1 MVEHPWLCF
10 AKTSSYQV
18 MNQFNFN
25 RYQMYKNYNKILC
38 RPLRCFYKILF
49 IMKLTTIILL
59 ATLLQVSATGFAQ
72 KVTFVQKNST
82 LKEIFGA
89 IRKQTG
95 YDVVASSDQLFQ
107 TVKIDAGFRNAPLE
121 KVLDKCLENLP
132 FSYAIDDHSVIISR
146 KEKSVAEKIISL
158 FIPKLT
164 VKGVVKVQE
173 KPLGG
178 VSILVERTRQV
189 SRTKDDGSFSIEGL
203 EKEDVLVV
211 SYIGYQQQKIR
222 VADVDGVINIE
233 LKPSTNVLDEVR
245 VLAYGQKTSQ
255 RTNTGSTVS
264 IDAAVLEKTPT
275 SDPIAALQG
284 RAAGLLITNNSG
296 LPGAQ
301 VSVQIRGIN
310 TLNMDGKARMPLY
323 IVDGVPFTSSSIAT
337 LTNIGVFTNGSSES
351 PFKSIDPSSIANI
364 EVLKDAD
371 ATAIYGARG
380 ANGVILITT
389 KRGKAGQIQIGAD
402 VYASVAKIPHYIDML
417 NTEQYLDMRRQAAI
431 NDGIEITDDAFPDLT
446 KWSQTKYTNWQKE
459 FFDKTALTQNAELNI
474 TGGSN
479 QTRFLLGG
487 GYRNEKTVYNTRDG
501 LKSGNIRFNA
511 DHNSKNNKLNLAL
524 TLSYSGDKN
533 TAIALDP
540 VSFYALPPNYS
551 LYNEDGSLN
560 WAVPNPIATSLSKM
574 ENKSKSAITNFVGS
588 YKVLPDLTLKASVGY
603 TDLRI
608 RQMWLTPIAA
618 QDPTS
623 SNPQGYTYYA
633 NNKNNSFTFEP
644 QADYVLHR
652 GNSTFRALLGGTY
665 IDNRSSN
672 YALNAYGFTDDAL
685 LGNVSAAERS
695 DTTQLES
702 QYRFLSAFTRI
713 GYEYQNE
720 LFVNATLRRDGS
732 SRFAPGKQF
741 GDFWSLGAAW
751 IFTER
756 PWMKKALPFLSMGKL
771 RASYGL
777 SGNDN
782 IGDYSYFVNY
792 EKTFNK
798 YQGTGLFPKNLFN
811 SDYQWEENKK
821 FEAALELGF
830 LNDAVMLTVNYYR
843 NRSGNQLVLY
853 PLASQ
858 VGVSGV
864 NQNMDAK
871 IQNSGWEF
879 MLNTSQIKHKDFSW
893 TSSFNLSV
901 GRNKLLSFP
910 DLANSAYKDQYAI
923 GKSLSLFWG
932 FDFQK
937 IDPQTGKPV
946 FRDVDGNGNI
956 EYPNDFVPL
965 SNLLP
970 TFYGGFTNNF
980 SYKRFDLDISLSF
993 KRNERNSILNLSPG
1007 ATLSNQPIEV
1017 LDRWQSPENPGSR
1030 IAYTTDGVLIYA
1042 YNSSLA
1048 TAFNNSYIRLS
1059 NVSFGYSFSEKQ
1071 AGKLGMKN
1079 LRVYAMGNNLFT
1091 LTNYPGFDPETGISM
1106 PTLRSFTFGLKTTF

>member
-1 MVEHPWLCF
+1 
-10 AKTSSYQV
+10 
-18 MNQFNFN
+18 
-25 RYQMYKNYNKILC
+25 MYKNYNKILC
-38 RPLRCFYKILF
+38 KPLRCFYKILV

-59 ATLLQVSATGFAQ
+59 ATLLQVSAAGFAQ

-82 LKEIFGA
+82 LKEIFGE

-95 YDVVASSDQLFQ
+95 YYVIASSDQLFQ
-107 TVKIDAGFRNAPLE
+107 TVKIDAGFRNAALE

-146 KEKSVAEKIISL
+146 KEKSVTEKIISL
-158 FIPKLT
+158 FIPKIT
-164 VKGVVKVQE
+164 VRGVVKVQQGA
-173 KPLGG
+173 LGG
-178 VSILVERTRQV
+178 VSILVERTHQV
-189 SRTKDDGSFSIEGL
+189 SRTKEDGSFFIEGL

-211 SYIGYQQQKIR
+211 SYIGYQQQRIR
-222 VADVDGVINIE
+222 VADVEGVINIE
-233 LKPSTNVLDEVR
+233 LKLSTNALDEVR
-245 VLAYGQKTSQ
+245 VLAYGQKASQ

-301 VSVQIRGIN
+301 ATVQIRGIN
-310 TLNMDGKARMPLY
+310 TLNTDGKARMPLY
-323 IVDGVPFTSSSIAT
+323 IVDGVPFSSGSIAL
-337 LTNIGVFTNGSSES
+337 LTNVGILSTGSRES
-351 PFKSIDPSSIANI
+351 PFKSIDPNSIANI

-389 KRGKAGQIQIGAD
+389 KRGKTGQIQIGAD

-417 NTEQYLDMRRQAAI
+417 NTPQYLDMRRQAAI
-431 NDGIEITDDAFPDLT
+431 NDGIKITKDTYPDLT
-446 KWSQTKYTNWQKE
+446 SWSQTKYTNWQKE
-459 FFDKTALTQNAELNI
+459 FFGKTALTQNAELNI
-474 TGGSN
+474 SGGSN
-479 QTRFLLGG
+479 QTRFMLGG
-487 GYRNEKTVYNTRDG
+487 GYRNEKTVYNSKDG
-501 LKSGNIRFNA
+501 LKSGNVRFNA

-524 TLSYSGDKN
+524 SLSYSGDKN

-540 VSFYALPPNYS
+540 VAFYALPPNYS

-560 WAVPNPIATSLSKM
+560 WAVGNPVASSLTTM
-574 ENKSKSAITNFVGS
+574 ENKSRNIISNFVGS

-603 TDLRI
+603 TDLRV
-608 RQMWLTPIAA
+608 RQMFLSPLAA
-618 QDPTS
+618 QDPKSFEPSGRT
-623 SNPQGYTYYA
+623 NYA
-633 NNKNNSFTFEP
+633 NSKNNSFTFEP

-665 IDNRSSN
+665 IDNRSSS
-672 YALNAYGFTDDAL
+672 YGLNAYGYTDDAM
-685 LGNVSAAERS
+685 LGNVSAAKVS
-695 DTTQLES
+695 DTTQLAS

-751 IFTER
+751 VFTER
-756 PWMKKALPFLSMGKL
+756 PWMKSAVPFLSTGKL
-771 RASYGL
+771 RGSYGL

-792 EKTFNK
+792 IKDPIK
-798 YQGTGLFPKNLFN
+798 YQGTGLAPQNVFN
-811 SDYQWEENKK
+811 SDYRWEENKK
-821 FEAALELGF
+821 FEVAIELGF
-830 LNDAVMLTVNYYR
+830 LNDAVMLSVNYYR
-843 NRSGNQLVLY
+843 NRSGNQLIAY
-853 PLASQ
+853 PLPSQ
-858 VGVSGV
+858 SGVSSV
-864 NQNMDAK
+864 NQNMDAQ
-871 IQNSGWEF
+871 IQNTGWEF
-879 MLNTSQIKHKDFSW
+879 MLNTSQIKHKNFSW
-893 TSSFNLSV
+893 TTSFNLSV

-910 DLANSAYKDQYAI
+910 DLKNSVYSTQYML
-923 GKSLSLFWG
+923 GKSLSLLWG
-932 FDFQK
+932 FDYQK

-946 FRDVDGNGNI
+946 YRDVDGNGTLT
-956 EYPNDFVPL
+956 YPDDFVPL
-965 SNLLP
+965 ANLLP

-980 SYKRFDLDISLSF
+980 SYKRFDLDVFFSF
-993 KRNERNSILNLSPG
+993 KKSGPNNALYLSPG
-1007 ATLSNQPIEV
+1007 ATMDNQSVEV
-1017 LDRWQSPENPGSR
+1017 LNRWQSPENPGSR
-1030 IAYTTDGVLIYA
+1030 IAYTTDGALIYT

-1048 TAFNNSYIRLS
+1048 TTFNSSYIRLS
-1059 NVSFGYSFSEKQ
+1059 NVSLGFNFSEKQ

-1091 LTNYPGFDPETGISM
+1091 LTSYPGLDPETGISM
-1106 PTLRSFTFGLKTTF
+1106 PTLRSVTFGLRTTF

>member
-1 MVEHPWLCF
+1 
-10 AKTSSYQV
+10 

-38 RPLRCFYKILF
+38 KPLRCFYKILF

-59 ATLLQVSATGFAQ
+59 ATLLQVSAAGFAQ
-72 KVTFVQKNST
+72 KVTFVQKNTT
-82 LKEIFGA
+82 LKEIFGE

-95 YDVVASSDQLFQ
+95 YNVVASSDQLFQ
-107 TVKIDAGFRNAPLE
+107 TVKIDAGFRSTGLKEVLE
-121 KVLDKCLENLP
+121 KCLENLP
-132 FSYAIDDHSVIISR
+132 FSYEIEDHSVIISR
-146 KEKSVAEKIISL
+146 KEKSVAEKIITL
-158 FIPKLT
+158 FIPKIT
-164 VKGVVKVQE
+164 IRGVVKVDQG
-173 KPLGG
+173 PMGG

-189 SRTKDDGSFSIEGL
+189 SRTKDDGSFYIEGL
-203 EKEDVLVV
+203 EKEDVLVI

-222 VADVDGVINIE
+222 VADVQGVINVE
-233 LKPSTNVLDEVR
+233 LKLSTNALDEVR

-284 RAAGLLITNNSG
+284 RAAGLLITNTSG

-301 VSVQIRGIN
+301 ANVQIRGIN
-310 TLNMDGKARMPLY
+310 TLNLSGKARTPLY
-323 IVDGVPFTSSSIAT
+323 IVDGVPFTSSSIAG
-337 LTNIGVFTNGSSES
+337 LTNIGIVTTGSSES
-351 PFKSIDPSSIANI
+351 PFKSIDPNSIANI

-389 KRGKAGQIQIGAD
+389 KRGKAGKLQIGAD
-402 VYASVAKIPHYIDML
+402 VYTSIAKIPHFIDML
-417 NTEQYLDMRRQAAI
+417 NTQQYLDMRRQAAI
-431 NDGIEITDDAFPDLT
+431 NDGVEITEAAYPDLT
-446 KWSQTKYTNWQKE
+446 SWSQTKYTNWQKE
-459 FFDKTALTQNAELNI
+459 FFDKTAVTQNAELNI
-474 TGGSN
+474 SGGSN

-487 GYRNEKTVYNTRDG
+487 GYRNEKTVYNTKDG
-501 LKSGNIRFNA
+501 LKNGNLRFNA
-511 DHNSKNNKLNLAL
+511 DHTSKNNKLNLSL
-524 TLSYSGDKN
+524 SSSYSGDKN
-533 TAIALDP
+533 TAIVLDP
-540 VSFYALPPNYS
+540 VNFYSLPPNYS

-560 WAVPNPIATSLSKM
+560 WAVENPIASSLSKM
-574 ENKSKSAITNFVGS
+574 ESKSRSNITNFVGS

-608 RQMWLTPIAA
+608 KQMLLAPIAA
-618 QDPTS
+618 QDPNS
-623 SNPQGYTYYA
+623 FEPSGRTYYA
-633 NNKNNSFTFEP
+633 NNKNHSFTFEP

-672 YALNAYGFTDDAL
+672 YALNAYGYTDDAM
-685 LGNVSAAERS
+685 LGNVSAARIS
-695 DTTQLES
+695 DTTRLES
-702 QYRFLSAFTRI
+702 RYRFLSAFTRI

-720 LFVNATLRRDGS
+720 FYVNATLRRDGS

-756 PWMKKALPFLSMGKL
+756 PWMKSAVPFLSTGKL
-771 RASYGL
+771 RGSYGL

-792 EKTFNK
+792 EKTFTK
-798 YQGTGLFPKNLFN
+798 YQGTGLIPTNVFN
-811 SDYQWEENKK
+811 RDYQWEENKK
-821 FEAALELGF
+821 LEAAIELGF
-830 LNDAVMLTVNYYR
+830 LNDALMLTVNYYR
-843 NRSGNQLVLY
+843 NRSGNQLIDY
-853 PLASQ
+853 PLSSQ
-858 VGVSGV
+858 AGVPSV
-864 NQNMDAK
+864 NQNMNAQ

-879 MLNTSQIKHKDFSW
+879 MLNMSQIKHKDFSW
-893 TSSFNLSV
+893 TTSLNLSV
-901 GRNKLLSFP
+901 SRNKLLSFP
-910 DLANSAYKDQYAI
+910 DLQNSSYYTIYAL

-932 FDFQK
+932 YDLQK

-946 FRDVDGNGNI
+946 FRDVDGDGVVQY
-956 EYPNDFVPL
+956 EYDYIPFH
-965 SNLLP
+965 SLLP

-980 SYKRFDLDISLSF
+980 SYKRFDLDVFFSF
-993 KRNERNSILNLSPG
+993 KKSGRNSALYLNPG
-1007 ATLSNQPIEV
+1007 GVMSNQSVEV
-1017 LDRWQSPENPGSR
+1017 LDRWQSPENPGTR
-1030 IAYTTDGVLIYA
+1030 IGYTTDPIEISL
-1042 YNSSLA
+1042 YNESLA
-1048 TAFNNSYIRLS
+1048 TTFNTSYIRLS
-1059 NVSFGYSFSEKQ
+1059 NVSLGFNFSEKQ

-1091 LTNYPGFDPETGISM
+1091 LTNYPGLDPETGVSM
-1106 PTLRSFTFGLKTTF
+1106 PTLRSFTFGLRTTF

>member
-1 MVEHPWLCF
+1 
-10 AKTSSYQV
+10 

-38 RPLRCFYKILF
+38 KPLRCFYKILF

-59 ATLLQVSATGFAQ
+59 ATLLQVSAAGFAQ
-72 KVTFVQKNST
+72 KVTFVQKNTT
-82 LKEIFGA
+82 LKEIFGE

-95 YDVVASSDQLFQ
+95 YNVVASSDQLFQ
-107 TVKIDAGFRNAPLE
+107 TVKIDAGFRNTGLKEVLE
-121 KVLDKCLENLP
+121 KCLENLP
-132 FSYAIDDHSVIISR
+132 FSYEIEDHSVIISR
-146 KEKSVAEKIISL
+146 KEKSVAEKIITL
-158 FIPKLT
+158 FIPKIT
-164 VKGVVKVQE
+164 IRGVVKVDHG
-173 KPLGG
+173 PMGG

-189 SRTKDDGSFSIEGL
+189 SRTKDDGSFYIEGL
-203 EKEDVLVV
+203 EKEDVLVI

-222 VADVDGVINIE
+222 VADVQGVINVE
-233 LKPSTNVLDEVR
+233 LKLSTNALDEVR

-284 RAAGLLITNNSG
+284 RAAGLLITNTSG

-301 VSVQIRGIN
+301 ANVQIRGIN
-310 TLNMDGKARMPLY
+310 TLNLSGKARTPLY
-323 IVDGVPFTSSSIAT
+323 IVDGVPFTSSSIAG
-337 LTNIGVFTNGSSES
+337 LTNIGIVTTGSSES
-351 PFKSIDPSSIANI
+351 PFKSIDPNSIANI

-389 KRGKAGQIQIGAD
+389 KRGKAGKLQIGAD
-402 VYASVAKIPHYIDML
+402 VYTSIAKIPHFIDML

-431 NDGIEITDDAFPDLT
+431 NDGVEITDDAYPDLT
-446 KWSQTKYTNWQKE
+446 SWSQTKYTNWQKE
-459 FFDKTALTQNAELNI
+459 FFDKTAVTQNAELNI
-474 TGGSN
+474 SGGSN

-487 GYRNEKTVYNTRDG
+487 GYRNEKTVYNTKDG
-501 LKSGNIRFNA
+501 LKNGNLRFNA
-511 DHNSKNNKLNLAL
+511 DHTSKNNKLNLSL
-524 TLSYSGDKN
+524 SSSYSGDKN
-533 TAIALDP
+533 TAIVLDP
-540 VSFYALPPNYS
+540 VNFYSLPPNYS

-560 WAVPNPIATSLSKM
+560 WAVENPIASSLSKM
-574 ENKSKSAITNFVGS
+574 ESKSRSNITNFVGS

-608 RQMWLTPIAA
+608 KQMLLAPIAA
-618 QDPTS
+618 Q
-623 SNPQGYTYYA
+623 NPNSFEPSGRTYYA
-633 NNKNNSFTFEP
+633 NNKNHSFTFEP

-672 YALNAYGFTDDAL
+672 YALNAYGYTDDAM
-685 LGNVSAAERS
+685 LGNVSAARIS
-695 DTTQLES
+695 DTTRIES
-702 QYRFLSAFTRI
+702 RYRFLSAFTRI

-720 LFVNATLRRDGS
+720 FFVNATLRRDGS

-756 PWMKKALPFLSMGKL
+756 PWMKSAVPFLSTGKL
-771 RASYGL
+771 RGSYGL

-792 EKTFNK
+792 EKTFSK
-798 YQGTGLFPKNLFN
+798 YQGTGLIPTNVFN
-811 SDYQWEENKK
+811 RDYQWEENKK
-821 FEAALELGF
+821 LEAAIELGF
-830 LNDAVMLTVNYYR
+830 LNDALMLTVNYYR
-843 NRSGNQLVLY
+843 NRSGNQLIDY
-853 PLASQ
+853 PLSSQ
-858 VGVSGV
+858 AGVPSV
-864 NQNMDAK
+864 NQNMNAQ

-879 MLNTSQIKHKDFSW
+879 MLNMSQIKHKDFSW
-893 TSSFNLSV
+893 TTSLNLSV
-901 GRNKLLSFP
+901 SRNKLLSFP
-910 DLANSAYKDQYAI
+910 DLQNSSYYTIYALD
-923 GKSLSLFWG
+923 KSLSLFWG
-932 FDFQK
+932 YDLQK

-946 FRDVDGNGNI
+946 FRDVDGDGVVQY
-956 EYPNDFVPL
+956 EYDYMPFH
-965 SNLLP
+965 SLLP

-980 SYKRFDLDISLSF
+980 SYKRFDLDIFFSF
-993 KRNERNSILNLSPG
+993 KKSGRNSALYLNPG
-1007 ATLSNQPIEV
+1007 GVMSNQSVEV
-1017 LDRWQSPENPGSR
+1017 LDRWQSPENPGTR
-1030 IAYTTDGVLIYA
+1030 IGYTTDPIEISL
-1042 YNSSLA
+1042 YNESLA
-1048 TAFNNSYIRLS
+1048 TTFNTSYIRLS
-1059 NVSFGYSFSEKQ
+1059 NVSLGFNFSEKQ

-1091 LTNYPGFDPETGISM
+1091 LTNYPGMDPETGVSM
-1106 PTLRSFTFGLKTTF
+1106 PTLRSFTFGLRTTF